1 MTDILKKMKE
11 TKTPVA
17 VYYKS
22 SGSFY
27 AGFVRET
34 DGEFAL
40 LELISPC
47 GKFDGYFCIR
57 IEEILK
63 LDAGTGYLENLVKVY
78 RYRAEEIPTL
88 KVSSKSVLEEFIDFV
103 VKNKW
108 LCTMEIGFETLD
120 KISGFVAGRDWNI
133 VEMHLLNENGL
144 PDGYTAL
151 DLEEIVS
158 LEVLSDDEKYL
169 GTLFDL
175 AAGHLKENKKESGKK
190 GDEHVLSFPFGK

>member
-1 MTDILKKMKE
+1 MTDILYPYRRN
-11 TKTPVA
+11 TQI
-17 VYYKS
+17 
-22 SGSFY
+22 G
-27 AGFVRET
+27 R
-34 DGEFAL
+34 
-40 LELISPC
+40 
-47 GKFDGYFCIR
+47 
-57 IEEILK
+57 
-63 LDAGTGYLENLVKVY
+63 GTGYLENLVKVY

-88 KVSSKSVLEEFIDFV
+88 KVSSKSVLEEFIDFI

-158 LEVLSDDEKYL
+158 LEVLSDDE
-169 GTLFDL
+169 
-175 AAGHLKENKKESGKK
+175 NISGLCSTSLQDISKRIKNREK
-190 GDEHVLSFPFGK
+190 GDEHVLSFSFGK